1 MTINRQ
7 KAETYRVALA
17 GGLIGPGEVVAW
29 ARAAISEGG
38 ATDPAVH
45 ALAQAGHLTI
55 GNLLHLLGQVEGP
68 CDTQK
73 VLRTLF
79 GAMHRQLQADPAKA
93 SEFTRILER
102 LAATG
107 FSPDP
112 AAEVRMWS
120 FNEMLLAAQN
130 GTFGTIDAVRA
141 ELESFLRNYAPFAEP

>member
-1 MTINRQ
+1 MTITRQ

-29 ARAAISEGG
+29 ARETISATGT
-38 ATDPAVH
+38 TDPALH
-45 ALAQAGHLTI
+45 ALSVAAHLSV
-55 GNLLHLLGQVEGP
+55 GNLLHLLNQVEGP

-79 GAMHRQLQADPAKA
+79 GAMHRQLRADHAKTP
-93 SEFTRILER
+93 EFTRILER

-107 FSPDP
+107 FCPDA
-112 AAEVRMWS
+112 AAEVRMWA
-120 FNEMLLAAQN
+120 FNDLLLAAQQ
-130 GTFGTIDAVRA
+130 GTFGTPDGVRE